1 MLAHGWTDFN
11 LDLTMVFYR
20 FFCTLGQT
28 ELKRVFLLKRLAKT
42 GDDTLQRAQKAD
54 VFSVCLDKE
63 LLISTTPSGNID
75 NINQD
80 LFDRVCIYTDSTKC
94 RFESERKDY

>member
-1 MLAHGWTDFN
+1 MFFTGS
-11 LDLTMVFYR
+11 FY
-20 FFCTLGQT
+20 TLGQT

-63 LLISTTPSGNID
+63 LLISTTPSGNVD

-80 LFDRVCIYTDSTKC
+80 LFDRVCIYTDGTKYLFVKC
-94 RFESERKDY
+94 LKGKNFKNSVFVTT

>member
-1 MLAHGWTDFN
+1 MLEHGWTDFN
-11 LDLTMVFYR
+11 LDLTMVFYQ

-75 NINQD
+75 NINQE

-94 RFESERKDY
+94 RMSFWK